1 MPLQLT
7 TACVTRHRR
16 NFSVPSASPVL
27 LVVGSGVCR
36 VSRLYGLLMTLHCHG
51 VAVSLS
57 APVAARP
64 EAWVLVAWTVGSNLL
79 ARGMDVCARLSVFC
93 VGRGLCDGLIA
104 RPKEPYRMSK

>member
-7 TACVTRHRR
+7 TACVMRHRH
-16 NFSVPSASPVL
+16 NFSVPSASPAQ

-36 VSRLYGLLMTLHCHG
+36 VSRLYGLLMTLHCLG

-64 EAWVLVAWTVGSNLL
+64 EAWVLVAWTVGSNL

-93 VGRGLCDGLIA
+93 VGRGLCDGLID